1 MLALTFELLNAT
13 LGTLVG
19 QIKTQVEQA
28 DKAQKASL
36 ALGQS
41 LGGLTRQLT
50 LSDKLQKNFNKS
62 AKDSAAKT
70 ESALRDVRRGTDE
83 LARSL
88 DATTSKI
95 GTLGDLKE
103 STDKLSRS
111 YKESTNKLGTDL
123 GPIKDVA
130 KRDDSLAERISKLD
144 ITMDRQG
151 DLTRTSFSETV
162 DKLNKDFNELVSRGV
177 IDRDKPITELMVDQ
191 FRGDFT
197 QRLGV
202 VFEGLR
208 AGIELD
214 EINGS
219 IGNLINEQMLLGGD
233 VKGTAKSL
241 AFLNTTMRMDTRQ
254 RDVLVETLRDTRD
267 KFTVSIDTLVQ
278 SVDAIKQFIPLFK
291 SAGIDSAVGGLV
303 KAAGQ
308 VGPELQQ
315 QFKDFAQLVFDP
327 SFEAMQKRSIL
338 GIQGFTKAIQ
348 GMDEAGVQKAFM
360 DAARQSSRVVD
371 SMAGNLENMIEGF
384 SVPVNALG
392 NVAFSIKALGEMD
405 PRKMQKQIERA
416 NFANQISVLFDEIL
430 EPFDKVIFT
439 ELYGSIA
446 SFMKAMNTVLV
457 PKVQEFANKLSTLI
471 RDPEAIAK
479 VFINIYNS
487 MAKIA
492 NLFISLASVLL
503 DNVGGLI
510 DELVMIGSSPPM
522 KAWKAISDGE
532 NPFTY
537 KTMGEKMESQLREN
551 ITGPLKK
558 QRDELKT
565 QLEQQGIITRFGYMS
580 YEAEKKKFD
589 RAVEVLKTNDRG
601 ETYTMYKRQ
610 TMMGA
615 EGVAMLKDLEQQ
627 IEEAKSVSLEDNI
640 GTVIQGVSQMLD
652 EFKIAQ
658 LDPDEQ
664 LRVISEYLKEIE
676 VNTEEPVDFSEPT
689 MIMNESMKSLSD
701 TLLTITLSNY
711 DEERDIALASL
722 KAQVDIADRVNRDIP
737 TRSDATLIGGRR

>member
-1 MLALTFELLNAT
+1 MLALTFEILNAT
-13 LGTLVG
+13 LGTLIG

-41 LGGLTRQLT
+41 LGGLTKQLT
-50 LSDKLQKNFNKS
+50 ISDKLQKNFNKS
-62 AKDSAAKT
+62 AKDSAART
-70 ESALRDVRRGTDE
+70 ESALRDVRKGTDE

-88 DATTSKI
+88 NATTAKI

-103 STDKLSRS
+103 STDKLSKS
-111 YKESTNKLGTDL
+111 YKESTTKLGTDL

-130 KRDDSLAERISKLD
+130 KNNDSLGERLSKLN

-151 DLTRTSFSETV
+151 SVLRTSFSESV
-162 DKLNKDFNELVSRGV
+162 SKLNQDFNDLVSRGV
-177 IDRDKPITELMVDQ
+177 IDRDKPIKELMVDQ

-219 IGNLINEQMLLGGD
+219 IGDLINEQMLLGGD

-254 RDVLVETLRDTRD
+254 RNTLVETLRDTRD
-267 KFTVSIDTLVQ
+267 KFTVSIDTLVE

-291 SAGIDSAVGGLV
+291 SAGMESAVGGLV

-308 VGPELQQ
+308 LGPEMQQ
-315 QFKDFAQLVFDP
+315 QFKDFAQLMFDP

-338 GIQGFTKAIQ
+338 GVQGFTRAIQ
-348 GMDEAGVQKAFM
+348 GLDEAGVQKAFM

-371 SMAGNLENMIEGF
+371 SMAGDLGTMIEGF

-392 NVAFSIKALGEMD
+392 NVAYSIKALGEMD
-405 PRKMQKQIERA
+405 PRKVQKQIERA
-416 NFANQISVLFDEIL
+416 NFADQISVLFDEIL
-430 EPFDKVIFT
+430 EPFDKVVFT

-446 SFMKAMNTVLV
+446 SFMRSLNTVLV
-457 PKVQEFANKLSTLI
+457 PKVQEFSNKLSTLI
-471 RDPEAIAK
+471 RDPEAIAR

-492 NLFISLASVLL
+492 NLFVSLASLL
-503 DNVGGLI
+503 LNKVGGIL
-510 DELVMIGSSPPM
+510 DELINIDSNYLY
-522 KAWKAISDGE
+522 KAGTQMTLFPEKS
-532 NPFTY
+532 
-537 KTMGEKMESQLREN
+537 MGEKFESNLIES

-558 QRDELKT
+558 QRDKRRT
-565 QLEQQGIITRFGYMS
+565 QLT
-580 YEAEKKKFD
+580 
-589 RAVEVLKTNDRG
+589 
-601 ETYTMYKRQ
+601 
-610 TMMGA
+610 
-615 EGVAMLKDLEQQ
+615 
-627 IEEAKSVSLEDNI
+627 
-640 GTVIQGVSQMLD
+640 
-652 EFKIAQ
+652 
-658 LDPDEQ
+658 
-664 LRVISEYLKEIE
+664 
-676 VNTEEPVDFSEPT
+676 
-689 MIMNESMKSLSD
+689 
-701 TLLTITLSNY
+701 
-711 DEERDIALASL
+711 
-722 KAQVDIADRVNRDIP
+722 
-737 TRSDATLIGGRR
+737 

>member
-1 MLALTFELLNAT
+1 MLALTFEILNAT
-13 LGTLVG
+13 LGTLIG

-41 LGGLTRQLT
+41 LGGLTKQLT
-50 LSDKLQKNFNKS
+50 ISDKLQKNFNKS
-62 AKDSAAKT
+62 AKDSAART
-70 ESALRDVRRGTDE
+70 ESALRDVRKGTDE

-88 DATTSKI
+88 NATTAKI

-103 STDKLSRS
+103 STDKLSKS
-111 YKESTNKLGTDL
+111 YKESTTKLGTDL

-130 KRDDSLAERISKLD
+130 RRNDSLGESLSKLN
-144 ITMDRQG
+144 ITMDRMDQQG
-151 DLTRTSFSETV
+151 SITRTSFSESV
-162 DKLNKDFNELVSRGV
+162 SKLNEDFNDLVSRGV
-177 IDRDKPITELMVDQ
+177 IDRDKPIKELMVDQ

-219 IGNLINEQMLLGGD
+219 IGDLINEQMLLGGD

-254 RDVLVETLRDTRD
+254 RNTLVETLRDTRD
-267 KFTVSIDTLVQ
+267 KFTVSIDTLVE

-291 SAGIDSAVGGLV
+291 SAGMESAVGGLV

-308 VGPELQQ
+308 LGPEMQQ
-315 QFKDFAQLVFDP
+315 QFKDFAQLMFDP

-338 GIQGFTKAIQ
+338 GVQGFTRAIQ
-348 GMDEAGVQKAFM
+348 GLDEAGVQKAFM

-371 SMAGNLENMIEGF
+371 SMAGDLGTMIEGF

-392 NVAFSIKALGEMD
+392 NVAYSIKALGEMD
-405 PRKMQKQIERA
+405 PRKVQKQIERA
-416 NFANQISVLFDEIL
+416 NFADQISVLFDEIL
-430 EPFDKVIFT
+430 EPFDKVVFT

-446 SFMKAMNTVLV
+446 SFMRSLNTVLV
-457 PKVQEFANKLSTLI
+457 PKVQEFSNKLSTLI
-471 RDPEAIAK
+471 RDPEAIAR

-492 NLFISLASVLL
+492 NLFVSLASMLL
-503 DNVGGLI
+503 NKVGGIL
-510 DELVMIGSSPPM
+510 DELINIDSTPLVKMISQRTLFPEKS
-522 KAWKAISDGE
+522 
-532 NPFTY
+532 
-537 KTMGEKMESQLREN
+537 MGEKFESNLIES

-565 QLEQQGIITRFGYMS
+565 QLTEQGIINKYGEMNDRMS
-580 YEAEKKKFD
+580 RDKMFE
-589 RAVEVLKTNDRG
+589 RAIEIRKTNEKG
-601 ETYTMYKRQ
+601 EIYSKYKHE
-610 TMMGA
+610 TMMAADGF
-615 EGVAMLKDLEQQ
+615 AMLKDLERQ
-627 IEEAKSVSLEDNI
+627 IEEARSGSFEDNF
-640 GTVIQGVSQMLD
+640 GTVVQGVSQMLD
-652 EFKIAQ
+652 EFKIEQ
-658 LDPDEQ
+658 LNPDEQ
-664 LRVISEYLKEIE
+664 LRIMNEYLNDIKE
-676 VNTEEPVDFSEPT
+676 NTEEPPDFAEPT
-689 MIMNESMKSLSD
+689 MIMTESVKSLGD
-701 TLLTITLSNY
+701 TLLAITLSNY

-722 KAQVDIADRVNRDIP
+722 KAQVDIANVIGKDIP
-737 TRSDATLIGGRR
+737 PGPGATAIGGAR